1 MNLINNEN
9 TEEKIIEATF
19 KILQKEGVKKAT
31 TKKIAAEAGV
41 NEITIFRKF
50 KTKKNLI
57 EIVKEHYMKIFIDKI
72 ENIFDFSEDEEI
84 DNYLTSNFN
93 ELLNLTDEDFSIMKI
108 AMEEVQPIP
117 EKKRIL
123 SRVSDVILNKLE
135 EFFKLQIEK
144 GKIKKEI
151 NPRMLSIMCLSI
163 TFQSVALWKVYDK
176 DTADELE
183 AYKDEFLNM
192 LYNGIL
198 A

>member
-1 MNLINNEN
+1 MNLINNET

-93 ELLNLTDEDFSIMKI
+93 ELLNLTDEDSLDLDAHTNIITYFLDVVFTSLATNEDVYYRAKDFARII
-108 AMEEVQPIP
+108 NIP
-117 EKKRIL
+117 TLNINPTDFNLSKEDKDKLFKSGFNSAKSFIKDWNFDRYL
-123 SRVSDVILNKLE
+123 SRYCTRKNIY
-135 EFFKLQIEK
+135 
-144 GKIKKEI
+144 KIK
-151 NPRMLSIMCLSI
+151 N
-163 TFQSVALWKVYDK
+163 T
-176 DTADELE
+176 
-183 AYKDEFLNM
+183 
-192 LYNGIL
+192 
-198 A
+198 

>member
-1 MNLINNEN
+1 MNINNNEN
-9 TEEKIIEATF
+9 TEERIMEATY
-19 KILQKEGVKKAT
+19 KILQKEGVKKTT

-84 DNYLTSNFN
+84 DEYLTSNFN
-93 ELLNLTDEDFSIMKI
+93 ELLNLSDEDFSIIKI

>member
-1 MNLINNEN
+1 
-9 TEEKIIEATF
+9 
-19 KILQKEGVKKAT
+19 
-31 TKKIAAEAGV
+31 
-41 NEITIFRKF
+41 
-50 KTKKNLI
+50 
-57 EIVKEHYMKIFIDKI
+57 
-72 ENIFDFSEDEEI
+72 
-84 DNYLTSNFN
+84 
-93 ELLNLTDEDFSIMKI
+93 MKI

>member
-1 MNLINNEN
+1 MNLINNET

-84 DNYLTSNFN
+84 DNYLTNNFN
-93 ELLNLTDEDFSIMKI
+93 ELLNLTDEDFSVMKI

-135 EFFKLQIEK
+135 EFFKLQKEK

>member
-19 KILQKEGVKKAT
+19 RILQKEGVKKAT

-84 DNYLTSNFN
+84 DNYLTNNFN
-93 ELLNLTDEDFSIMKI
+93 ELLNLTDEDFSVMKI

-135 EFFKLQIEK
+135 EFFKLQKEK